1 MHILIWGYRNIFI
14 SILNAVLYTHSQ
26 VVGMITRADMNEHR
40 LAHFWQEEGEQMQKD
55 MNIDS
60 LPVAIGYEMK
70 ENQGYRKRTESVQSD
85 GWTVEST
92 DNASEV
98 SLIYTI
104 C

>member
-1 MHILIWGYRNIFI
+1 MHKLTFGFI
-14 SILNAVLYTHSQ
+14 SISLSILNADLCMHFQ

-85 GWTVEST
+85 SWTIEST

-98 SLIYTI
+98 NLMYNG